1 MTNTKINKETLLPL
15 GIVATLILS
24 AATGAVWMSSKLQ
37 AINYNMESLT
47 KEVKNIQK
55 KLDLAE
61 QDHWTFREMRLWVDL
76 LKAKNSSMD
85 IPRISR

>member
-1 MTNTKINKETLLPL
+1 
-15 GIVATLILS
+15 
-24 AATGAVWMSSKLQ
+24 
-37 AINYNMESLT
+37 MESLT
-47 KEVKNIQK
+47 KEVKSIQK

-76 LKAKNSSMD
+76 LKAKNSAMD